1 MRSLSLE
8 GFVPSMLNCSS
19 NSSHDNNE
27 DFYPALSVKS
37 IRGTRSLTCGVK
49 LGNLDWETKLSSS
62 CSANSK

>member
-8 GFVPSMLNCSS
+8 GFVPFMLNYSS

-37 IRGTRSLTCGVK
+37 IRGNSLF
-49 LGNLDWETKLSSS
+49 NMW
-62 CSANSK
+62 SKVG